1 MLNYLHDN
9 DFHFEVIIMSICDL
23 IPGEKGYIDAVK
35 GDEKLVK
42 RLLALGALEGT
53 EVILKTIA
61 PLGDPLIINFRGFNL
76 AIRKKDARNIFI
88 KGV

>member
-23 IPGEKGYIDAVK
+23 IPGEKGYIHSVK

-88 KGV
+88 KGD